1 MTRFLFALALL
12 LACVPGWSRDLAWY
26 VYSREKGCVAPTEA
40 VEAFPAL
47 RHGTTPTQWLARLR
61 KQYPDATLEPFLT
74 GLAKAH
80 QAEGSTASAQE
91 RDAYKGLTPSNALV
105 VRSTQLDIDLAFF
118 TRDACR
124 SLGWLDAK

>member
-1 MTRFLFALALL
+1 MTRFPFAFALL
-12 LACVPGWSRDLAWY
+12 LACLPSWSGDLPWY
-26 VYSREKGCVAPTEA
+26 VYSREKGCVAPAEA
-40 VEAFPAL
+40 VDAFPAL
-47 RHGTTPTQWLARLR
+47 RRGTTPPQWLARLR

-80 QAEGSTASAQE
+80 QEEGSTASEEE
-91 RDAYKGLTPSNALV
+91 RNAYKGLTPSNALV